1 MTERVSPLKH
11 FQRAAV
17 FAESG
22 FLFYPTEVHS
32 RVADLKLRGCADTA
46 AAYGLWRRMVHGS
59 GVWFM
64 GGGVWFMA
72 AAYGSWAAAYGLW
85 ATAYGLWATVRD
97 SWAA

>member
-46 AAYGLWRRMVHGS
+46 AAYGL
-59 GVWFM
+59 
-64 GGGVWFMA
+64 
-72 AAYGSWAAAYGLW
+72 
-85 ATAYGLWATVRD
+85 
-97 SWAA
+97 